1 MRTIVRAAAAA
12 LGLVAAGSTA
22 HAQAAPAKIGYVNT
36 QVLMQAAPGKAA
48 AESTFNKEAQALE
61 AKRQV
66 WSDSLKKQYDVYT
79 KAEPTY
85 SDAKKRTEQ
94 ERIQKLQ
101 QDLANQSTLAEQ
113 KLQQRQ
119 QEVLAPLM
127 EVVRAAIDEIRSEG
141 GYAIIFSGD
150 ENSPIVSA
158 DKNLDLTDKVV
169 ARLKTKAATATPAA
183 PSAMSTSAVKRPPTQ

>member
-1 MRTIVRAAAAA
+1 MRTIVRAAATA
-12 LGLVAAGSTA
+12 LGLVAVGGTA

-36 QVLMQAAPGKAA
+36 QVLMQAAPGRSA

-66 WSDSLKKQYDVYT
+66 WSDSLKKQVDIYT

-85 SDAKKRTEQ
+85 PEAKKKTEYD
-94 ERIQKLQ
+94 RIQKLQ

-127 EVVRAAIDEIRSEG
+127 EVVRAAIDEIRTEG
-141 GYAIIFSGD
+141 GYSIIFSGD

-169 ARLKTKAATATPAA
+169 ARLKTKAATTTPAA
-183 PSAMSTSAVKRPPTQ
+183 PSAMSSSAVKRPPTQ